1 MEMIGDALEGI
12 LRVVR
17 ETRAPLVAALWALV
31 AFVVAAILVRRRQ
44 DNFGWKLGAS
54 LLAFGG
60 AAGALLWW
68 SLQPG
73 ASYYFFVD
81 EVAPKELAIRLHRAP
96 IRVHGKVVVGSLER
110 QKGTDVYQFW
120 MEGRRERPSAV
131 IQAHYIGKLPDTLRS
146 GSEIV
151 ATGMLSDDGSVNI
164 ERDGIWTMCPGKYD
178 GPVTR

>member
-1 MEMIGDALEGI
+1 MEMVGDALEGI

-31 AFVVAAILVRRRQ
+31 AFVVAAILIRRRQ

-81 EVAPKELAIRLHRAP
+81 EVAPKKLAIRLHRAP
-96 IRVHGKVVVGSLER
+96 IRVHGKVVVGSLEQ

-120 MEGRRERPSAV
+120 MEGGGDRPSAV
-131 IQAHYIGKLPDTLRS
+131 IRAHYTGSLPQFFGS
-146 GSEIV
+146 GVEIV
-151 ATGMLSDDGSVNI
+151 ATGTLSYDDTLDI
-164 ERDGIWTMCPGKYD
+164 QRDGIRTK
-178 GPVTR
+178 

>member
-1 MEMIGDALEGI
+1 MEMVGDALEGI

-31 AFVVAAILVRRRQ
+31 AFVVAAILIRRRQ

-81 EVAPKELAIRLHRAP
+81 EVAPKKLAIRLHRAP
-96 IRVHGKVVVGSLER
+96 IRVHGKVVVGSLE
-110 QKGTDVYQFW
+110 QYTGTDVYQFW
-120 MEGRRERPSAV
+120 MEGRGDRPSAV
-131 IQAHYIGKLPDTLRS
+131 IQAHYIGSLPQSFRS
-146 GSEIV
+146 GVEIV
-151 ATGMLSDDGSVNI
+151 ASGTLAYNGRLDI
-164 ERDGIWTMCPGKYD
+164 QPDGIRTK
-178 GPVTR
+178 